1 MAKVHQ
7 TDLFTFGNYSQS
19 TPAIHLNNRLVP
31 WVSKMKYLGLF
42 FTAWDC
48 ETDLTNTTGKCYG
61 KRNNILSVLG
71 NR

>member
-1 MAKVHQ
+1 MAKLRQ
-7 TDLFTFGNYSQS
+7 INLFTFGNYSQS

-42 FTAWDC
+42 FTAWDY
-48 ETDLTNTTGKCYG
+48 ETDLTN
-61 KRNNILSVLG
+61 